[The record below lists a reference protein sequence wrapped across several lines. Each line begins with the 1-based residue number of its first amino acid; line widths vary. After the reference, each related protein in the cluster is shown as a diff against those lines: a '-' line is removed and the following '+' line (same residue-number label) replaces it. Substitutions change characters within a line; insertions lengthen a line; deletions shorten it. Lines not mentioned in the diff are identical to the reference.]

1 MDRRLYIL
9 HSRDQRIGV
18 ARIVA
23 ELPKF
28 SRVEIKGP
36 ARTLP
41 QNDKMWAM
49 LTEVAAQTAW
59 HGDKLSENDW
69 KDLFSGA
76 VKVAGGGV
84 RAVPGLEGGI
94 MLLGLRTS
102 EMTVAEMA
110 DLLSYI
116 ESWGAQNGV
125 VFSDF
130 SGAEDGPAVNAAPCA
145 A

>member
-1 MDRRLYIL
+1 MTDRRLFVL
-9 HSRDQRIGV
+9 TTREKRQGV

-36 ARTLP
+36 KRTLP

-49 LTEVAAQTAW
+49 LTEFAEQAEWAGKKRTT
-59 HGDKLSENDW
+59 LEW
-69 KDLFSGA
+69 KDLLTGA

-84 RAVPGLEGGI
+84 EAVPGLEGGI
-94 MLLGLRTS
+94 MLLGLHTS
-102 EMTVAEMA
+102 DMSLAEMA
-110 DLLSYI
+110 DLITYM
-116 ESWGAQNGV
+116 EAK
-125 VFSDF
+125 
-130 SGAEDGPAVNAAPCA
+130 GAELGVEFDGSRDAAGDNLAACA

>member
-23 ELPKF
+23 ELPQY

-49 LTEVAAQTAW
+49 LTEIAAQATW
-59 HGDKLSENDW
+59 HGEKLSENDW
-69 KDLFSGA
+69 KDLFTGA

-102 EMTVAEMA
+102 EMTVAEMG
-110 DLLSYI
+110 DLINYMEAKAAEL
-116 ESWGAQNGV
+116 GV
-125 VFSDF
+125 VLAD
-130 SGAEDGPAVNAAPCA
+130 GASNASARA